1 MGINLGDVF
10 PNFEAE
16 IFDETAAN
24 GLKKIKFHEWI
35 GKDSWSILFS
45 HPRDFT
51 PVCTTELGMVS
62 QLVDD
67 FAKMKTKVIALSC
80 DSVEEHK
87 GWSKDVM
94 DYSKQKAFGF
104 PIISDPKRELAKQ
117 LGMIDPDEQT
127 ETGMPLTCRA
137 VFIIGPDY
145 KLKLSMLYPATTGR
159 NFDEIKR
166 VVTSLQLTATKKV
179 ATPANWKLGDKCMVI
194 PSLSLDE
201 AKKLFPKGVEVCQ
214 MPSGKGYM
222 RFTPDPSDS

>member
-166 VVTSLQLTATKKV
+166 
-179 ATPANWKLGDKCMVI
+179 LGDKCMVI